1 MMDFLSNYNYPY
13 SILGLA
19 AKIEELNEISAQ
31 QLNEKV
37 LTNIFGL
44 IDLTTL
50 NSTDT
55 KAKVHNMC
63 LKVNDIQK
71 EYPFLPNVAAI
82 CVYPSL
88 VETVK
93 SSLNAKGV
101 GIASVAAG
109 FPSSQTFLNIKTLES
124 KQAVEKGATDI
135 DIVISIG
142 AFLSGNYQLV
152 FDEIAEIK
160 DAIGNAH
167 LKVIL
172 ETGALSD
179 PLKIWEASIIAM
191 NAGADFIKTSTGK
204 MQPAATF
211 DAAVVMVE
219 AIRQHY
225 KITGKK
231 VGFKPAGGISS
242 SRDAVEYYTIVASI
256 LGQEWLN
263 SKLFRI
269 GASSLANNLISDIIK
284 LRTGELPV
292 SSYF

>member
-142 AFLSGNYQLV
+142 AFLSGNYKLV

-160 DAIGNAH
+160 QAIGNAH

-179 PLKIWEASIIAM
+179 PLKIWEASIVAM

-242 SRDAVEYYTIVASI
+242 SLDAVEYYTIVASI

-269 GASSLANNLISDIIK
+269 GASSLANNLISDIMK